1 MKESLKNLVLI
12 LIAAAIAIFIYVQFF
27 DEDKEAL
34 RKAREE
40 IKETLAKS
48 DSLAKENEKIYARID
63 SLMAERL
70 SLIQKIDSLRVE
82 SRRKTTE
89 LKNALRG
96 IYEYHGTLDS
106 LSRELNELA
115 KSPPIN
121 EPE

>member
-12 LIAAAIAIFIYVQFF
+12 LIAAAIAIFIYARFF
-27 DEDKEAL
+27 DDDKEEL
-34 RKAREE
+34 RQARER

-48 DSLAKENEKIYARID
+48 DSLARENEKIYARID
-63 SLMAERL
+63 SLVAERV
-70 SLIQKIDSLRVE
+70 SLTQKIDSLRAE

-89 LKNALRG
+89 LKNVLRG

-115 KSPPIN
+115 KSAPFA
-121 EPE
+121 EPD